1 MSTAIP
7 DLTPEDL
14 DWLRKLKA
22 ATDAARDPPPAAMK
36 IAAKLRAFGCVAP
49 NGRGGLAI
57 TDRGRGALLEQ
68 DMRDAED
75 R

>member
-1 MSTAIP
+1 MNPANQN
-7 DLTPEDL
+7 LTPEDL
-14 DWLRKLKA
+14 DELRKIQA
-22 ATDAARDPPPAAMK
+22 ATDAERDLPPVSK
-36 IAAKLRAFGCVAP
+36 EIAGKLRAFGLVTP

-57 TDRGRGALLEQ
+57 TDRGRGVLLEQ